1 MGYFMHDLVIKNAS
15 LLIANKDMVQRNA
28 FIAVDEGKIT
38 FLGKAP
44 DFKEKG
50 DIEIDASGK
59 IVMPGLINSHCH
71 MYGVLS
77 HGMPIENAPSSFIGF
92 IEDFWWPFV
101 EDRLT
106 KELIYAASKMSCV
119 EMIKTGTTCVADI
132 LEAPNAIPGALAVEE
147 KVTREIGIR
156 STLSFEASERK
167 SIENSELGIKEN
179 LEFVKAHKSQEDLVR
194 GMFCVHTSFTCSK
207 EMLLKVRKLANEF
220 GGGIHLHLEEG
231 AYETMHSIVHRRKL
245 PVEFYDE
252 IGFLGPDVLVS
263 QCVHT
268 TPREIEILKRHD
280 AKISHMPLSNCE
292 VGGGIAPVTS
302 FLNAGLN
309 VGLGTDGYI
318 NDMFEVMR
326 AAFLIHKGNLQD
338 ASVMPADVVF
348 DMATRK
354 NARSIGLERLVGEL
368 AVNKKADIIILDNAF
383 PTPVNEKNAL
393 AQIVTFGDGSMVNSV
408 IIDGKLVMKDR
419 KILTV
424 DEEDCREKCKS
435 AAEELWRGIA

>member
-1 MGYFMHDLVIKNAS
+1 MGFVMHELAVKNAS
-15 LLIANKDMVQRNA
+15 LLIASKDTFLKNA
-28 FIAVDEGKIT
+28 SIAIDGGKIT
-38 FLGKAP
+38 FLGKSS
-44 DFKEKG
+44 DLKEKG
-50 DIEIDASGK
+50 DVEIDASGK

-71 MYGVLS
+71 MYGILS

-92 IEDFWWPFV
+92 LEDFWWPFV

-106 KELIYAASKMSCV
+106 KELIYAASKMSCI
-119 EMIKTGTTCVADI
+119 EMVKTGTTCVADI

-147 KVTREIGIR
+147 KAVREVGIR
-156 STLSFEASERK
+156 ATLSFEASERK

-179 LEFVKAHKSQEDLVR
+179 LEFVRAHRSDDLVR

-207 EMLLKVRKLANEF
+207 EMLVKVRGLASKF

-231 AYETMHSIVHRRKL
+231 AYETMHSLVHRRKL
-245 PVEFYDE
+245 PVEFYEE
-252 IGFLGPDVLVS
+252 IGFLGPDVLLS

-268 TPREIEILKRHD
+268 SPKEIEILKKHD
-280 AKISHMPLSNCE
+280 AKLSHMPLSNCE
-292 VGGGIAPVTS
+292 VGGGIAPVPS

-309 VGLGTDGYI
+309 VGLGTDGYV

-326 AAFLIHKGNLQD
+326 AAFLIHKGNLRD

-354 NARSIGLERLVGEL
+354 NARSIGLEKLVGEL
-368 AVNKKADIIILDNAF
+368 AVNKKADIVILDNAF
-383 PTPVNEKNAL
+383 STPIDKKNAL
-393 AQIVTFGDGSMVNSV
+393 PQIVTFGDGSIVNSV

-419 KILTV
+419 KVLTV
-424 DEEDCREKCKS
+424 NEEDCREECRA
-435 AAEELWRGIA
+435 AAEEFWRGIE